1 MPLANFGALIS
12 NLMSIMSYQPSFFSY
27 LALTPSQ
34 MALKCRI
41 VNTKLLFGFAIF
53 LKQHPH
59 TCWQVMCIT
68 TFLYENVTVS
78 LNMCSVFRFV
88 WRFPNVTFFA
98 LLPVL
103 FFFLRFIALSKQN
116 ITLLCYKYLPVYKLA
131 AVIRRYFR
139 KFFSLHRFTRSWND
153 SLIRLA

>member
-1 MPLANFGALIS
+1 
-12 NLMSIMSYQPSFFSY
+12 MSYSKHQVAVWICNFFEAACTY
-27 LALTPSQ
+27 LLAGNVYKST
-34 MALKCRI
+34 
-41 VNTKLLFGFAIF
+41 T
-53 LKQHPH
+53 
-59 TCWQVMCIT
+59 T
-68 TFLYENVTVS
+68 TFLYENVTVP

-116 ITLLCYKYLPVYKLA
+116 ITLLCYKYSPVYKLA
-131 AVIRRYFR
+131 AVIRRYFP
-139 KFFSLHRFTRSWND
+139 KFLSLHRFTRSWKN